1 MGGVGWQPP
10 ACNQVLGLYGEAEGA
25 GPGQCGN
32 KMADPEEL
40 IGGQQKGGNGVFT
53 GEHNGMMANRQALEQ
68 EKLRLDI

>member
-1 MGGVGWQPP
+1 
-10 ACNQVLGLYGEAEGA
+10 
-25 GPGQCGN
+25 
-32 KMADPEEL
+32 MADPEEP